1 MVLLDNEGEVD
12 PARNL
17 ALEEYA
23 LRELDPESSF
33 LLLYVNRPSIVIGK
47 NQNAF
52 EEANLEQLRRRH
64 LPLLRRI
71 SGGGTVYHDLGNLNF
86 SFISRFKRGT
96 LLRRRERLEPIVKT
110 LRSLGAAVEL
120 SERDDIFL
128 DGRKVSG
135 NAQFTTTQ
143 RTLAHGTLLYSS
155 DLDQISA
162 ALTPKRG
169 VFTSRAT
176 ASRRSPVTNLRPHIV
191 NSAPEL
197 STLRGALIL
206 ALLGQPD
213 LSCPV
218 RRLTAEEWAAV
229 DRLAEEKYRSWD
241 WNFGYFREFELR
253 RERNVGGIDVRM
265 SLEVERGSIRFIS
278 FEGDA
283 LAPQVITTLEA
294 QLLGARY
301 EAQTIEERLKQHPP
315 ATGTI
320 GDWSELIY

>member
-1 MVLLDNEGEVD
+1 MILLDNEGEVD

-52 EEANLEQLRRRH
+52 EEASLEQLRKRK

-96 LLRRRERLEPIVKT
+96 LLRSRERLEPIVET

-120 SERDDIFL
+120 SERDNIFL
-128 DGRKVSG
+128 EGRKISG

-155 DLDQISA
+155 NLNQISD
-162 ALTPKRG
+162 ALTPKEG

-197 STLRGALIL
+197 STLRGALVL
-206 ALLGQPD
+206 ALLGQPE
-213 LSCPV
+213 LSCPI
-218 RRLTAEEWAAV
+218 RRLTPEEWAAV
-229 DRLAEEKYRSWD
+229 DRLAEERYRSWD
-241 WNFGYFREFELR
+241 WNFGYFREFVL
-253 RERNVGGIDVRM
+253 ERKRSVGGIDVRM
-265 SLEVERGSIRFIS
+265 RLKVERGSMRTLA
-278 FEGDA
+278 FESDGIPTGTRRA
-283 LAPQVITTLEA
+283 LEA
-294 QLLGARY
+294 QLVGARY
-301 EAQTIEERLKQHPP
+301 EAQTIEDRIKQHPP

-320 GDWSELIY
+320 EDWRELIY